1 MSTAALA
8 TSSSPAATPGRRLL
22 AFVSGALA
30 AWRRLPLK
38 AKVGF
43 AILLLFIVVAIFG
56 PALAPYNPNTTTAQA
71 VPGPPN
77 IHHLFGTDATGGDVL
92 SEMLV
97 GTRSTVEVGLL
108 TGVIATLFSVLI
120 GTAAGYLGGFAD
132 EGLSLFSNVVLV
144 LPALP
149 LLIVILAYEPH
160 ASSVATIIALSAVGW
175 PWGARVIRAQTLS
188 LRNRD
193 FVLAAR
199 EVGEPAWRIIIFELI
214 PNEIGLIAASF
225 VGTFLY
231 AVLTSVA
238 LAFLGLTNLSVWS
251 LGVVLY
257 WAQSG
262 SAVELG
268 AWWWYVFPGMAVAF
282 LGMSLVLIN
291 FGLDELSNPRLRSS
305 RGLRKIG
312 RRSWRPADP
321 TPVLLDYSSEAQS

>member
-1 MSTAALA
+1 MGPTRFTAPARLA
-8 TSSSPAATPGRRLL
+8 AKPAAVLGSVAST
-22 AFVSGALA
+22 
-30 AWRRLPLK
+30 WRRLPLK
-38 AKVGF
+38 AKVGVV
-43 AILLLFIVVAIFG
+43 ILAVFIVLAIFG
-56 PALAPYNPNTTTAQA
+56 PALAPYNASAITSQSTPT
-71 VPGPPN
+71 PPT
-77 IHHLFGTDATGGDVL
+77 IHHLFGTDNSGGDVL

-97 GTRSTVEVGLL
+97 GIRSTVEVGLF
-108 TGVIATLFSVLI
+108 TGVIATFLSVLI
-120 GTAAGYLGGFAD
+120 GTAAGYLGGYAD

-160 ASSVATIIALSAVGW
+160 ASTFATILALSAVGW

-199 EVGEPAWRIIIFELI
+199 EVGEPAWRIIVFELI
-214 PNEIGLIAASF
+214 PNQIGLIAASF
-225 VGTFLY
+225 VGTVLY
-231 AVLTSVA
+231 AILTSVA
-238 LAFLGLTNLSVWS
+238 LAFLGLTNLSDWS

-268 AWWWYVFPGMAVAF
+268 AWWWYVFPGMAVAI

-305 RGLRKIG
+305 ATLLRVG
-312 RRSWRPADP
+312 RRSWRPTDP
-321 TPVLLDYSSEAQS
+321 TPVVRDYASAVKP